1 MPTSDEYED
10 DEPTRVRR
18 RRKPLMVRVLVHDL
32 ATDETIRELTVDF
45 NDSQRRKWLLR
56 VQIWAFC
63 TGKSVELL
71 TIEADEFQKLQEANG
86 NETRPRSNFTVP
98 DKLLPNVR

>member
-1 MPTSDEYED
+1 MPTPEDYED

-32 ATDETIRELTVDF
+32 ATDNTVRELTVDF
-45 NDSQRRKWLLR
+45 NDSHKRKWLLR

-63 TGKSVELL
+63 NGKSVEIM
-71 TIEADEFQKLQEANG
+71 TVEADELMKIAEGIYAVK
-86 NETRPRSNFTVP
+86 PRSDFKVP
-98 DKLLPNVR
+98 DKLLPNLR